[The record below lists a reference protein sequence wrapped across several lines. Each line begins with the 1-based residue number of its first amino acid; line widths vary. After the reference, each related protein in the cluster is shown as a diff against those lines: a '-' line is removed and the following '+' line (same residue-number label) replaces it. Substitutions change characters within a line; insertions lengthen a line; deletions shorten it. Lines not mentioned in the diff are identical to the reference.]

1 MEEGPVVHEAMAC
14 LLNLLE
20 QRAALEK
27 KKRGWEI
34 LLDDRERLG
43 CLFAQTE
50 ALVFCHGVCRPF
62 PYRAYKRPQKL
73 AHALYEQLLLFLD
86 RTVRFS
92 YLYQEGVRK
101 KVALFAMDTGEKL
114 AEVQIGRLSRGPR
127 VVHEEIVRFSRRY

>member
-1 MEEGPVVHEAMAC
+1 MVHEAMAC

-34 LLDDRERLG
+34 LLDGRERLG

-62 PYRAYKRPQKL
+62 PYRAYKRPEKL
-73 AHALYEQLLLFLD
+73 AHTLYGQLLLFLD

-92 YLYQEGVRK
+92 YLYQEGERK

-114 AEVQIGRLSRGPR
+114 AEVQLGRLNRGPR
-127 VVHEEIVRFSRRY
+127 VVHEEIVRFARRY

>member
-1 MEEGPVVHEAMAC
+1 MTGSGWGAC
-14 LLNLLE
+14 L
-20 QRAALEK
+20 RK
-27 KKRGWEI
+27 P
-34 LLDDRERLG
+34 
-43 CLFAQTE
+43 E

-101 KVALFAMDTGEKL
+101 KWRCLPWIPGK
-114 AEVQIGRLSRGPR
+114 SW
-127 VVHEEIVRFSRRY
+127 RRCR

>member
-1 MEEGPVVHEAMAC
+1 MVHEAMAC

-62 PYRAYKRPQKL
+62 PYRAYKL

-114 AEVQIGRLSRGPR
+114 AEVQLGRLNRGPR
-127 VVHEEIVRFSRRY
+127 VVHEEIVRFARRY

>member
-1 MEEGPVVHEAMAC
+1 MVHEAMAC

-34 LLDDRERLG
+34 LLDGRERLG

-50 ALVFCHGVCRPF
+50 ALVFCHGVCRP
-62 PYRAYKRPQKL
+62 
-73 AHALYEQLLLFLD
+73 YEQLLLFLD

-92 YLYQEGVRK
+92 YLYQEGERK

>member
-1 MEEGPVVHEAMAC
+1 MVHEAMAC

-34 LLDDRERLG
+34 LLDGRERLG

-62 PYRAYKRPQKL
+62 PYRAYKRPEKL
-73 AHALYEQLLLFLD
+73 AHALYGQLLLFLD

-92 YLYQEGVRK
+92 YLYQEPISIRK
-101 KVALFAMDTGEKL
+101 GSAKKWRCLPWIPGK
-114 AEVQIGRLSRGPR
+114 SW
-127 VVHEEIVRFSRRY
+127 RRCS